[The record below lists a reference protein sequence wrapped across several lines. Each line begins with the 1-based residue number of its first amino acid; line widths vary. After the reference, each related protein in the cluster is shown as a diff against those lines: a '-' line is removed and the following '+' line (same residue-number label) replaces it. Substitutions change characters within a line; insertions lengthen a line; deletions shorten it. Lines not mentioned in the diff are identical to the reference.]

1 MIKIIWLIATVYFMS
16 RLFRRV
22 FASMKDIR
30 TEGTTAGV
38 NTAGANTTDVKAS
51 DVIVDVDAVEP
62 PENN

>member
-30 TEGTTAGV
+30 TEGTT
-38 NTAGANTTDVKAS
+38 TGANTTDVKAS

>member
-1 MIKIIWLIATVYFMS
+1 MS

-30 TEGTTAGV
+30 TEGT
-38 NTAGANTTDVKAS
+38 TAGANTTDVKAS

>member
-30 TEGTTAGV
+30 TEG

-62 PENN
+62 PDNN

>member
-22 FASMKDIR
+22 FTSMKDIR
-30 TEGTTAGV
+30 TEGTTAGA
-38 NTAGANTTDVKAS
+38 TTTDVKAS

-62 PENN
+62 PDNN